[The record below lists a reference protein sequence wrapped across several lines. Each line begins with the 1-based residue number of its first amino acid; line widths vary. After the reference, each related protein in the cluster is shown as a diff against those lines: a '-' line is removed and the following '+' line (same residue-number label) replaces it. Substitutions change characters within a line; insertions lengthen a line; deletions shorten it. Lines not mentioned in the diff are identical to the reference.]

1 MRIHY
6 FQIFGKVEIG
16 IWNTPPPTGG
26 NNING
31 RYFVISRSKNEQYV
45 QFPCFR
51 YLLPRRHP
59 AHFE

>member
-51 YLLPRRHP
+51 YLLP
-59 AHFE
+59 